1 MKEFLLEHKIV
12 AAPLLNTESGAVLP
26 VEHHADEIGKLFLIP
41 IGESST
47 ARETSDSAFSSAAVQ
62 HSEVR
67 PSELPLTTLLN
78 IYPDKRV
85 YAFHGQMGAGKTTFV
100 KQLCEELGVTDIV
113 NSPTFAIVNVY
124 DLPARKASH
133 PHGSPAASET
143 SGLLSCSEHSERSC
157 SEAVVN
163 LAGEIYHFDCYRI
176 KDLREAYDMGT
187 EEYLYSG
194 NYCFIEW
201 PEMIEELLPEDTVH
215 VTLTVNPDNSR
226 TLSIKL

>member
-1 MKEFLLEHKIV
+1 MKEYILRQR
-12 AAPLLNTESGAVLP
+12 TEDTGHWTPSMESELHP
-26 VEHHADEIGKLFLIP
+26 SDEIGKLYLQEIV
-41 IGESST
+41 
-47 ARETSDSAFSSAAVQ
+47 SAGQVSPQ
-62 HSEVR
+62 GGTEGG
-67 PSELPLTTLLN
+67 LPLTTLLDVF
-78 IYPDKRV
+78 PDKRV

-124 DLPARKASH
+124 DLPARKTSH
-133 PHGSPAASET
+133 PHGSSTASET
-143 SGLLSCSEHSERSC
+143 SGLVSCSEQSERSC
-157 SEAVVN
+157 SEAVLN

-215 VTLTVNPDNSR
+215 VTLTVNEDGTR
-226 TLSIKL
+226 TMRVEI